1 VYRPS
6 GLVYFYFKG
15 KGKKSR
21 EPESELKQYMD
32 QMDRELAG
40 TPMGQ
45 SFEKVSNNKLKGKVK
60 YLYFGY

>member
-1 VYRPS
+1 VYRHS
-6 GLVYFYFKG
+6 GLEYFYFKG
-15 KGKKSR
+15 KGKKNK

-60 YLYFGY
+60 YLYFVY

>member
-1 VYRPS
+1 MCRHS
-6 GLVYFYFKG
+6 GLVHFYFTG

-40 TPMGQ
+40 TSMGQ
-45 SFEKVSNNKLKGKVK
+45 SFEKVSSSKLKDKVK